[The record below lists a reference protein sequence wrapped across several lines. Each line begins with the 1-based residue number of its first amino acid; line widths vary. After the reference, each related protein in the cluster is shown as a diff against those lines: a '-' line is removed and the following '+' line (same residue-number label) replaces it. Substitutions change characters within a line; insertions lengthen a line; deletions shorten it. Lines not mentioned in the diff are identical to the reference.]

1 MSQDFSKLLGSGLIK
16 NDREKINKN
25 FSAVASDFAGT
36 AFPTNNLV
44 EGMKCYRTDLKKV
57 YRYTVSNN
65 DDDSTV
71 GTWVVDTDLN
81 IVDKIVITDDKAT
94 QTEAEAGVI
103 DEKYITPLMLVKALL
118 YRIAA
123 KEEAEAGTDNK
134 KIMTPL
140 RVYQCILEKTQ
151 NKVDKVTGM
160 GLSSNDFTDVLLA
173 KLNGI
178 AAGANAYKLPTASAS
193 VLGGIKVGSGLS
205 ISSGVLAAT
214 ASAAST
220 GGIIAA
226 SLATNGYV
234 KFANGLIIQWGN
246 VTGYSSGTIYFP
258 ISINHLHFITAGFYS
273 TMTEPRQVGF
283 FDAYPTQVSYQA
295 VRQDNTGAIPY
306 DGTFYW
312 IAFAI

>member
-1 MSQDFSKLLGSGLIK
+1 MSQDFSELLGSGLIK

-57 YRYTVSNN
+57 YRYTISNN
-65 DDDSTV
+65 DDGSTV
-71 GTWVVDTDLN
+71 GTWVVDTDLSIAN
-81 IVDKIVITDDKAT
+81 KIVITDDKAS
-94 QTEAEAGVI
+94 QAEAEAGVN

-118 YRIAA
+118 YRIAT
-123 KEEAEAGTDNK
+123 EVEAAAGTDNE

-140 RVYQCILEKTQ
+140 RVYQCIVEKTK
-151 NKVDKVTGM
+151 NKVDKVDGM

-178 AAGANAYKLPTASAS
+178 AAGANAYTLPTASAS
-193 VLGGIKVGSGLS
+193 VLGGVKVGSGLS

-226 SLATNGYV
+226 SLNTNGYV
-234 KFANGLIIQWGN
+234 KFANGLIIQWGVFSTSTQGWHTTSVN
-246 VTGYSSGTIYFP
+246 FP
-258 ISINHLHFITAGFYS
+258 ISFSKQPFY
-273 TMTEPRQVGF
+273 
-283 FDAYPTQVSYQA
+283 
-295 VRQDNTGAIPY
+295 
-306 DGTFYW
+306 
-312 IAFAI
+312 